1 MSFMKSFSPVFDK
14 IKQTVKFF
22 SDKLRFDKFTSKTG
36 RKLAIPIND
45 ILTLALY
52 KQKQFIATKKAVW
65 AEFQDRFNCTYKT
78 FVVNLNRWFFLALII
93 IVLLLKINRIGAHPV
108 KHIDSTDIPVC
119 KFKNAHYHK
128 TMKQLAQFSRSSQ
141 GTFYGLK
148 MHIISDLKRKIL
160 SIKFTGAKTDDR
172 DVVIEMSEGL
182 TGIFIADAGYVSKE
196 LQEEFYQENKRIL
209 FIKPRNNMKKI
220 MTWWQ
225 EKLYQ
230 TRMLIEL
237 NFRTL
242 KMFYGLITSLPR
254 SVDGYFA
261 NYTYALLAYQIA

>member
-1 MSFMKSFSPVFDK
+1 MSFMKSPVFDK

-22 SDKLRFDKFTSKTG
+22 SAKLRFDKFRSKIG
-36 RKLAIPIND
+36 RKLAIPIDD

-52 KQKQFIATKKAVW
+52 KQKQGMATKRAVW
-65 AEFQDRFNCTYKT
+65 AEFQNRFSCSYKT
-78 FVVNLNRWFFLALII
+78 FVVNFNRWFFLALII
-93 IVLLLKINRIGAHPV
+93 VALLLKINRADAHPI
-108 KHIDSTDIPVC
+108 KHLDSTAIPVC
-119 KFKNAHYHK
+119 KFKNAHFHK
-128 TMKQLAQFSRSSQ
+128 TMKRFAEFGRSSQ
-141 GTFYGLK
+141 GIFYGLK
-148 MHIISDLKRKIL
+148 LHLISDLKRKLL

-172 DVVIEMSEGL
+172 DVVIKMSEGL
-182 TGIFIADAGYVSKE
+182 TGIFLADAGYVSQK
-196 LQEEFYQENKRIL
+196 LQQEFYQENQRIL
-209 FIKPRNNMKKI
+209 LVKPRVNMRKI

-225 EKLYQ
+225 ERLYQ

-254 SVDGYFA
+254 SVDGYLA

>member
-1 MSFMKSFSPVFDK
+1 MKSPVFDK

-22 SDKLRFDKFTSKTG
+22 SEKLRFDKFENKTG
-36 RKLAIPIND
+36 RKLAIKIND
-45 ILTLALY
+45 IITLALY
-52 KQKQFIATKKAVW
+52 KQKQHIVTKKAVF
-65 AEFQDRFNCTYKT
+65 EDFRNYLKCSYKT
-78 FVVNLNRWFFLALII
+78 LVVNLNRWYSLALII
-93 IVLLLKINRIGAHPV
+93 IALIMRINRQQSHPI
-108 KHIDSTDIPVC
+108 KHVDSTDIPVC
-119 KFKNAHYHK
+119 LFKNAHFHQ
-128 TMKQLAQFSRSSQ
+128 TMRGLAEYGRSSK
-141 GTFYGLK
+141 GVFYGLK
-148 MHIISDLKRKIL
+148 LHIISDLKRKLL

-182 TGIFIADAGYVSKE
+182 AGIFIADAGYVRKE
-196 LQEEFYQENKRIL
+196 LEQEFYQENKRIL
-209 FIKPRNNMKKI
+209 LVKPRCNMKKI

-254 SVDGYFA
+254 SVDGYLA

>member
-22 SDKLRFDKFTSKTG
+22 SDKLRFDKFTKKTG

-52 KQKQFIATKKAVW
+52 KQRQFIATKKAVW

-93 IVLLLKINRIGAHPV
+93 IVLLIKINRANAHPV

-119 KFKNAHYHK
+119 KFKNAHCHK
-128 TMKQLAQFSRSSQ
+128 TMKQIAQFGRSSQ

-148 MHIISDLKRKIL
+148 MHIISDLKRKLL

-172 DVVIEMSEGL
+172 EVVIEMSEGL
-182 TGIFIADAGYVSKE
+182 TGIFVADAGYVSKK

-220 MTWWQ
+220 ITWWQ